1 MQPAGARP
9 LREDEQQTA
18 RTGGALSLVEP
29 EDRAAVLLQWER
41 KIEQEER
48 RSRFAREKDERDEP
62 GAKQRAT
69 AEARDGVELRPAEE
83 RLDAEPDEPVAG
95 RRFARPAPVLAPAPE
110 PTPAPVAERRT
121 VTISG
126 RPDPL
131 PRRPRQSVAVRHIAA
146 QPDRLALWA
155 FLLCLF
161 LLAVAFGTAHA

>member
-1 MQPAGARP
+1 
-9 LREDEQQTA
+9 
-18 RTGGALSLVEP
+18 
-29 EDRAAVLLQWER
+29 VLLQWER

-48 RSRFAREKDERDEP
+48 RSRFAREEEERE
-62 GAKQRAT
+62 AEQREAEQRA
-69 AEARDGVELRPAEE
+69 ELKAAEE
-83 RLDAEPDEPVAG
+83 RIDDDPDEPFAG
-95 RRFARPAPVLAPAPE
+95 RRFARPAPVLAPAPAGPPE
-110 PTPAPVAERRT
+110 PAPLAERRT

-155 FLLCLF
+155 FLLGLF